1 MQDIATR
8 IRRAAAG
15 VLAAGLL
22 LTGCVTAVPGPA
34 VPPTPQAQDALLRTA
49 ERTLVDRCLEARG
62 LTLAHRPDTA
72 EEDRRLQSALFGAG
86 PRELS
91 LTLATG
97 HTVTAHTD
105 GCLARARQ
113 TLYGDQ
119 TRWFRAQVTV
129 DNLRAEAQQRMK
141 GDPAHQAALARWN
154 RCATPPGTPSAAR
167 VERPG
172 AAVVARCDK
181 ESGLAEVRA
190 RLEPVELAKARALRG
205 DQLTTYQQLRTRALR
220 RAVELSAPVTPQEG
234 TNAL

>member
-1 MQDIATR
+1 MQDTSAH
-8 IRRAAAG
+8 IRRAAAALVG
-15 VLAAGLL
+15 GLL
-22 LTGCVTAVPGPA
+22 LTGCVTTAPGRTVPS
-34 VPPTPQAQDALLRTA
+34 TPQAQDALLRTV
-49 ERTLVDRCLEARG
+49 ERTLVDRCLDARG
-62 LTLAHRPDTA
+62 LTLARRPDTT
-72 EEDRRLQSALFGAG
+72 EEDRRLQAALFGTG

-105 GCLARARQ
+105 GCLAAARQ

-141 GDPAHQAALARWN
+141 DDPAHRAALTRWN
-154 RCATPPGTPSAAR
+154 RCATPPGTPSPAR
-167 VERPG
+167 SERP
-172 AAVVARCDK
+172 APAVVARCDK

-190 RLEPVELAKARALRG
+190 RLEPAELAKVRVLRD

-220 RAVELSAPVTPQEG
+220 RAVELSAPVTTQEG
-234 TNAL
+234 THAS